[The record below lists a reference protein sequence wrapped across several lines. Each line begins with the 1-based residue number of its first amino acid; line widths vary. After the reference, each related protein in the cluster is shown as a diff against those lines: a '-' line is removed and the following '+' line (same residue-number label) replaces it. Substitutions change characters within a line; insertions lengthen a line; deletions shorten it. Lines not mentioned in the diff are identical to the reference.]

1 MKYHKWY
8 FNYIY
13 QITILKVEKLFIP
26 FLVSCVTGGKIVLI
40 SKVNFVLLRLKQ
52 KKQDMIT
59 SVKLMLNKS
68 RILNNGSYPLV
79 FQVIH
84 NRRKKL
90 LYTGYRMKEEVFDES
105 EGKIMNG
112 VGSTFT
118 ATEVVKMNRELRKM
132 RNRIDTRIRQL
143 ERTREE
149 FTVED
154 ILTQNAFGTGKSQFY
169 LLRYINAQIERK
181 QELKKVGMAAAYKST
196 RSSLAKFIG
205 RPDVR
210 MSEVD
215 LAFVRRYE
223 DFLYSNG
230 ASGNTVSYYLRNL
243 RSLYNQAVTDGYHP
257 RGEYPFAKAQTR
269 PAKTVK
275 RALSRTDMQNLAD
288 LNLENEPELEFTRDL
303 YLFSFYAQGMAF
315 VDIVLLKKTD
325 ICNGVLTYSRHKSK
339 QLIRIVVTPQ
349 MQGVIDKYNTENEY
363 LFPIISGEYASG
375 YQKYR
380 LALGRINRHLKKIAV
395 VADIKVPLTTYTARH
410 TWATLARDYGA
421 PISVISAGLG
431 HTSEEMTRVYL
442 KDFDVSM
449 LNQVNSIVTNLS
461 K

>member
-1 MKYHKWY
+1 MC

-118 ATEVVKMNRELRKM
+118 ATEGVKMNRELRKM
-132 RNRIDTRIRQL
+132 RNQIDIRIRQL

-205 RPDVR
+205 CPDVR

>member
-1 MKYHKWY
+1 MC

-132 RNRIDTRIRQL
+132 RNQIDIRIRQL

-149 FTVED
+149 FAVED
-154 ILTQNAFGTGKSQFY
+154 ILTQNAFGTGKPQFY

-449 LNQVNSIVTNLS
+449 LNQVNSMVTNLS

>member
-1 MKYHKWY
+1 MC

-40 SKVNFVLLRLKQ
+40 SKVNFVLLRFKQ

-90 LYTGYRMKEEVFDES
+90 LYTGYRMKEEVFDEL

-132 RNRIDTRIRQL
+132 RNQIDIRIRQL

-442 KDFDVSM
+442 KDFDVFM

>member
-1 MKYHKWY
+1 MC

-26 FLVSCVTGGKIVLI
+26 FLVSCVTGGKIVQI

-132 RNRIDTRIRQL
+132 RNQIDIRIRQL

-169 LLRYINAQIERK
+169 LLRYINVQIERK

>member
-1 MKYHKWY
+1 MY

-90 LYTGYRMKEEVFDES
+90 LYTGYRVKEEVFDEL

-112 VGSTFT
+112 VSSTFT

-154 ILTQNAFGTGKSQFY
+154 ILAQNAFGTGKPQFY

-230 ASGNTVSYYLRNL
+230 SSGNTVSYYLRNL

-442 KDFDVSM
+442 KDFDVFM

>member
-1 MKYHKWY
+1 MC

-132 RNRIDTRIRQL
+132 RNQIDIRIRQL

-205 RPDVR
+205 CPDVR

-243 RSLYNQAVTDGYHP
+243 RSLYNQAVADGYHP

>member
-1 MKYHKWY
+1 VY

-132 RNRIDTRIRQL
+132 RNQIDIRIRQL

-205 RPDVR
+205 CPDVR

>member
-1 MKYHKWY
+1 MC

-26 FLVSCVTGGKIVLI
+26 FLVSCVTGGKIVQI

-132 RNRIDTRIRQL
+132 RNQIDIRIRQL

-149 FTVED
+149 FAVED

-230 ASGNTVSYYLRNL
+230 SSGNTVSYYLRNL

>member
-1 MKYHKWY
+1 MC

-132 RNRIDTRIRQL
+132 RNQIDIRIRQL

-154 ILTQNAFGTGKSQFY
+154 ILTQNAFGTGKPQFY

>member
-1 MKYHKWY
+1 MC

-132 RNRIDTRIRQL
+132 RNQIDIRIRQL

-149 FTVED
+149 FAVED
-154 ILTQNAFGTGKSQFY
+154 ILTQNAFGTGKPQFY

-315 VDIVLLKKTD
+315 VDIVLLKKAD

-339 QLIRIVVTPQ
+339 QLIRIAVTPQ

>member
-1 MKYHKWY
+1 MC

-132 RNRIDTRIRQL
+132 RNQIDIRIRQL

-149 FTVED
+149 FAVED

-257 RGEYPFAKAQTR
+257 HGEYPFAKAQTR

>member
-1 MKYHKWY
+1 M
-8 FNYIY
+8 
-13 QITILKVEKLFIP
+13 EKLFIP

-52 KKQDMIT
+52 KKQNMIT

-132 RNRIDTRIRQL
+132 RNQIDIRIRQL

-349 MQGVIDKYNTENEY
+349 MQGLIDKYKTENEY

-375 YQKYR
+375 YKQYR

-395 VADIKVPLTTYTARH
+395 VADIEVPLTTYTARH

>member
-1 MKYHKWY
+1 MC

-132 RNRIDTRIRQL
+132 RNQIDIRIRQL

-205 RPDVR
+205 CPDVR

-288 LNLENEPELEFTRDL
+288 LNLENEPELEFTRNL

>member
-1 MKYHKWY
+1 MC

-132 RNRIDTRIRQL
+132 RNQIDIRIRQL

-205 RPDVR
+205 CPDVR

-315 VDIVLLKKTD
+315 VDIVILKKTD
-325 ICNGVLTYSRHKSK
+325 ICNCVLTYSLHKSK
-339 QLIRIVVTPQ
+339 QLILIVVTPQ

>member
-1 MKYHKWY
+1 MC

-132 RNRIDTRIRQL
+132 RNQIDIRIRQL

-205 RPDVR
+205 CPDVR

-303 YLFSFYAQGMAF
+303 YLFSFYAHGMAF

>member
-1 MKYHKWY
+1 MY

-40 SKVNFVLLRLKQ
+40 SKVNFVLLRFKQ

-90 LYTGYRMKEEVFDES
+90 LYTGYRVKEEVFDEL

-154 ILTQNAFGTGKSQFY
+154 ILAQSAFGTGKPQFY

-196 RSSLAKFIG
+196 RSSLAKFIS

-215 LAFVRRYE
+215 SAFVRRYE

-230 ASGNTVSYYLRNL
+230 SSGNTVSYYLRNL
-243 RSLYNQAVTDGYHP
+243 RSLYNQAVADGYHP

-315 VDIVLLKKTD
+315 VDIVLLKEAD

-339 QLIRIVVTPQ
+339 QLIRIAVTPQ
-349 MQGVIDKYNTENEY
+349 MQGLIDKYKTENEY

-375 YQKYR
+375 YQQYR

-449 LNQVNSIVTNLS
+449 LNQVNSMVTNLS

>member
-1 MKYHKWY
+1 MC

-26 FLVSCVTGGKIVLI
+26 FLVSCVKGGKIVLI

-132 RNRIDTRIRQL
+132 RNQIDIRIRQL

-205 RPDVR
+205 CPDVR

>member
-1 MKYHKWY
+1 MC

-26 FLVSCVTGGKIVLI
+26 FLVSCVTGGKIVQI

-132 RNRIDTRIRQL
+132 RNQIDIRIRQL

-243 RSLYNQAVTDGYHP
+243 RSLYNQAVMDGYHP

>member
-1 MKYHKWY
+1 MY

-13 QITILKVEKLFIP
+13 HITILKVEKLFIP

-112 VGSTFT
+112 VSSTFT

-154 ILTQNAFGTGKSQFY
+154 ILGKGRTKNIKTARNVSMY
-169 LLRYINAQIERK
+169 VIS
-181 QELKKVGMAAAYKST
+181 KVLGLSLNDIGKMLDRDHST
-196 RSSLAKFIG
+196 
-205 RPDVR
+205 VH
-210 MSEVD
+210 
-215 LAFVRRYE
+215 
-223 DFLYSNG
+223 SNIK
-230 ASGNTVSYYLRNL
+230 
-243 RSLYNQAVTDGYHP
+243 AV
-257 RGEYPFAKAQTR
+257 
-269 PAKTVK
+269 
-275 RALSRTDMQNLAD
+275 
-288 LNLENEPELEFTRDL
+288 ENE
-303 YLFSFYAQGMAF
+303 
-315 VDIVLLKKTD
+315 
-325 ICNGVLTYSRHKSK
+325 
-339 QLIRIVVTPQ
+339 IRIN
-349 MQGVIDKYNTENEY
+349 DKLNND
-363 LFPIISGEYASG
+363 IIE
-375 YQKYR
+375 
-380 LALGRINRHLKKIAV
+380 
-395 VADIKVPLTTYTARH
+395 
-410 TWATLARDYGA
+410 
-421 PISVISAGLG
+421 
-431 HTSEEMTRVYL
+431 
-442 KDFDVSM
+442 
-449 LNQVNSIVTNLS
+449 IVTEVKS
-461 K
+461 

>member
-1 MKYHKWY
+1 MC

-132 RNRIDTRIRQL
+132 RNQIDIRIRQL

-205 RPDVR
+205 CPDVR

-315 VDIVLLKKTD
+315 VDIVLLKKAD

>member
-1 MKYHKWY
+1 MC

-132 RNRIDTRIRQL
+132 RNQIDIRIRQL

-303 YLFSFYAQGMAF
+303 YLFSFYAPGLAF

-442 KDFDVSM
+442 KDFDVFM

>member
-1 MKYHKWY
+1 MC

-132 RNRIDTRIRQL
+132 RNQIDIRIRQL

-205 RPDVR
+205 CPDVR

-395 VADIKVPLTTYTARH
+395 VADIKVPLTYTARH

>member
-1 MKYHKWY
+1 MC

-132 RNRIDTRIRQL
+132 RNQIDIRIRQL

-154 ILTQNAFGTGKSQFY
+154 ILAQNAFGTGKPQFY

-205 RPDVR
+205 CPDVR